1 MPAAPPPPVAEHGH
15 AGVPQSRHRPAIYL
29 GLLALVAVVI
39 FAGMHALPLTD
50 PDEVFY
56 AGTAREMLQ
65 HGSVLTPILFGEPN
79 FEKPPLTYWLLM
91 GSFELFGVHP
101 ASARLVPAV
110 FGLLG
115 ALATYLFAKRILPKG
130 TAALAALILATA
142 ILYLGQSIALLTD
155 MVFSVLVAASLYAF
169 YLWFSEKRDRFLYLF
184 AAALAFAVLAKG
196 PVGAFI
202 ALLTIVLFLRVAGEN
217 GALRRF
223 LLHPWWLVFAAA
235 AGPWYAFAAITYG
248 RAFTW
253 EFLVHDNWDRILK
266 AEHTNL
272 DTFWFYPALMII
284 GVFPWT
290 AFLAYVGGSFRK
302 HPAVVLFLGS
312 WVLVTWA
319 IFALAHSKLPSYILP
334 LFPAL
339 AILLAISL
347 EAPERRRRAG
357 AVAAAISFL
366 LGVVFLAIPFLVKGP
381 LGAQLRPILVAAA
394 AFGAVQ
400 LAVGGLLLARRVAPA
415 VALNAV
421 GFLAVVLVGCL
432 ALPASAAAGYT
443 DAGVPAIVA
452 EQGLAGQAILTSK
465 FYVRGVWYAT
475 GSPVV
480 VMDRHANPFW
490 SPHPVEVLQRDD
502 QVRAFFH
509 AKEKV
514 LCVIRRDDL
523 KRLNALFAG
532 TRTNTVVGGA
542 FDRLVVLS
550 VLR

>member
-1 MPAAPPPPVAEHGH
+1 MPSDPPPPVAEHGH
-15 AGVPQSRHRPAIYL
+15 AGVSHSRHRHAIYL
-29 GLLALVAVVI
+29 ALLALVAVVI
-39 FAGMHALPLTD
+39 VAGMHALPLTD

-56 AGTAREMLQ
+56 AGTAKEMLQ

-91 GSFELFGVHP
+91 GSFEVFGAHP

-115 ALATYLFAKRILPKG
+115 ALATFLFARRILPVG
-130 TAALAALILATA
+130 TAALASLILATA
-142 ILYLGQSIALLTD
+142 MLYLGQSIALLTD
-155 MVFSVLVAASLYAF
+155 MVFSVLVAASLYGF
-169 YLWFSEKRDRFLYLF
+169 YLWFSEKRDIFLHSF
-184 AAALAFAVLAKG
+184 AAALGLAVLAKG

-217 GALRRF
+217 TALKRF
-223 LLHPWWLVFAAA
+223 LVHPWWLVFAAV
-235 AGPWYAFAAITYG
+235 AGPWYGYATLTYG

-253 EFLVHDNWDRILK
+253 EFFVHDNWDRILR

-272 DTFWFYPALMII
+272 DTFWFYPAIMII
-284 GVFPWT
+284 GIFPWT
-290 AFLAYVGGSFRK
+290 AFLAYIGGSFRRYRG
-302 HPAVVLFLGS
+302 PALFLGS

-319 IFALAHSKLPSYILP
+319 IFALAHSKLPSYVLP

-339 AILLAISL
+339 AIALAISL
-347 EAPERRRRAG
+347 EDAERQRRAA

-366 LGVVFLAIPFLVKGP
+366 FGVALLAVPLLVKGP
-381 LGAQLRPILVAAA
+381 LAAQLRPTLVAVAV
-394 AFGAVQ
+394 FGVVQ
-400 LAVGGLLLARRVAPA
+400 LIVGASLLTRRVGAA
-415 VALNAV
+415 VTLNAV
-421 GFLAVVLVGCL
+421 GFLATVLVACL
-432 ALPASAAAGYT
+432 AVPASAAAGYT

-452 EQGLAGQAILTSK
+452 REGLAGQTILTSK

-502 QVRAFFH
+502 QVRAFFD
-509 AKEKV
+509 AKAKV
-514 LCVIRRDDL
+514 LCVIRPDDL
-523 KRLNALFAG
+523 KRLNQLFSG
-532 TRTNTVVGGA
+532 VRTNTVVGGA

-550 VLR
+550 LRR